1 METSFGFVESDP
13 LLDWDRSAERLGV
26 SPRMVKR
33 IVADRLVPV
42 VRVGRHIRIRQSA
55 LDAYIEANTTP
66 ARGVR

>member
-1 METSFGFVESDP
+1 METQLGFVESDP
-13 LLDWDRSAERLGV
+13 LLDWESSAEFLGV

-33 IVADRLVPV
+33 IVAERRVPV

-55 LDAYIEANTTP
+55 LVAFIEANTTP

>member
-1 METSFGFVESDP
+1 MNTALGFIETDP
-13 LLDWDRSAERLGV
+13 LLDWNSSAQVLNV

-33 IVADRLVPV
+33 IVAEGRVPV

-55 LDAYIEANTTP
+55 LFAYIEANTTP